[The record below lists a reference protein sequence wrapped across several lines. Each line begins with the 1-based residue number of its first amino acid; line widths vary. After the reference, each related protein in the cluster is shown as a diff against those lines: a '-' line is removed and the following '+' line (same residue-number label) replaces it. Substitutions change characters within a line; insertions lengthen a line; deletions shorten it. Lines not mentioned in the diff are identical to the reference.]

1 LIHRLTHFLA
11 AVSLAIVWT
20 LPHSATADTVLI
32 TGSNRGIGLEFV
44 RQYAA
49 LDWQVI
55 ATTRMPGRAERLQ
68 ALADTHANISI
79 ERLDVTSGK
88 DLAALA
94 AKYQGQPI
102 DVLINNAGLSGDFMG
117 AEQTFG
123 TLDYSVVDTFMRV
136 NSVGPLRVTEA
147 LYDNVR
153 RSDRKTV
160 VAITALLG
168 VHSFKYGG
176 FDGAY
181 WYKVSKAAMNAAMY
195 NLAQEVK
202 KDDVII
208 TLLTPGEVAVE
219 KVVNPGPQFITPA
232 ESIAGMIDVIDGLT
246 MADSAAIIRY
256 NGKRYDF

>member
-1 LIHRLTHFLA
+1 MIRTLTRPMFALLLLA
-11 AVSLAIVWT
+11 FCGLNAPAR
-20 LPHSATADTVLI
+20 AETVLV

-49 LDWQVI
+49 LGWEVI
-55 ATTRMPGRAERLQ
+55 ATARNPDRADRLN
-68 ALADTHANISI
+68 ALAAAHSNVTV
-79 ERLDVTSGK
+79 ERLDVTNGEH
-88 DLAALA
+88 LAALA
-94 AKYQGQPI
+94 EKYKGQAI

-117 AEQTFG
+117 AEQRFG

-136 NSVGPLRVTEA
+136 NAIGPLRVTEA

-153 RSDRKTV
+153 RSERKTV

-195 NLAQEVK
+195 NLAQEAK
-202 KDDVII
+202 KDGVIV

-219 KVVNPGPQFITPA
+219 KVENPGPQFISPA
-232 ESIAGMIDVIDGLT
+232 ESIAGMIEVIDGLT
-246 MADSAAIIRY
+246 LADSAAIIRY
-256 NGKRYDF
+256 NGKRYEF